1 MNNYNT
7 GIGYTTRGQTRSAK
21 QMTKLDL
28 AKQDLDNHFKIRKG
42 EKWSQPSFG
51 SMLPFYVFQP
61 LDENTIELIEQDV
74 NDVVTYDPRF
84 SLMTKNV
91 RVTEDSSSITI
102 SIQLLY
108 LPTTTETVL
117 RLKFDREFAEA
128 EF

>member
-1 MNNYNT
+1 MNNST
-7 GIGYTTRGQTRSAK
+7 GIGYTTRGQIRSAK

-61 LDENTIELIEQDV
+61 LDENTIELIEHDV

-91 RVTEDSSSITI
+91 RVDQDASSITI